1 MKGFRSDSFTLS
13 ISLVLLL
20 FIQQISSYPSV
31 HHISGSMTY
40 ELQDSVM
47 NLIHFKE
54 MLTLMMIRQT
64 IITLNNKLVSAS
76 INSPLGTER
85 YSFGSRLDS
94 SNGSILSSDKPW
106 KWDKVSAMLNE
117 YIVLAIWYS
126 SGYCIWVCT
135 QVITYTLN
143 GGIPESLGWCSISR
157 CCIELGDKQ

>member
-31 HHISGSMTY
+31 YHISGSMTY

-94 SNGSILSSDKPW
+94 SNGSILSSDKP
-106 KWDKVSAMLNE
+106 
-117 YIVLAIWYS
+117 
-126 SGYCIWVCT
+126 
-135 QVITYTLN
+135 
-143 GGIPESLGWCSISR
+143 
-157 CCIELGDKQ
+157 